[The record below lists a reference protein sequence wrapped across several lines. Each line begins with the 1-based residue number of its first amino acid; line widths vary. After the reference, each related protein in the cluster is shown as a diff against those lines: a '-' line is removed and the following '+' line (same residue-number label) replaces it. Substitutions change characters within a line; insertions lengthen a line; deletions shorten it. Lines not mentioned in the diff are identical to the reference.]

1 MYQTDLRHPLRPLPP
16 PVPAHELTA
25 AQRAEAAEEKA
36 VAYRENVEGDG
47 HPARRVC
54 TNLLHS
60 SIQLCLGGLLGCS
73 SETAEVV
80 SKELTHQV

>member
-47 HPARRVC
+47 HPARRGQ
-54 TNLLHS
+54 S
-60 SIQLCLGGLLGCS
+60 SQSLEGYQPLR
-73 SETAEVV
+73 
-80 SKELTHQV
+80 